1 MHFQEDVFK
10 IAKLAIQIHW
20 HTCET
25 VHHKMMKKS
34 LAPQILPQVNSF
46 ILQLNIDGSL
56 MSVHFY
62 NVLADWLQSNYAVKF
77 LCQRS
82 FQYEVPLKKYGSLI
96 IYLKLN
102 SAKIQNDSTN
112 RDSI

>member
-56 MSVHFY
+56 MSVHFTVYLLTGY
-62 NVLADWLQSNYAVKF
+62 NQTTLL
-77 LCQRS
+77 S
-82 FQYEVPLKKYGSLI
+82 FCAREVFSMKSL
-96 IYLKLN
+96 
-102 SAKIQNDSTN
+102 
-112 RDSI
+112 